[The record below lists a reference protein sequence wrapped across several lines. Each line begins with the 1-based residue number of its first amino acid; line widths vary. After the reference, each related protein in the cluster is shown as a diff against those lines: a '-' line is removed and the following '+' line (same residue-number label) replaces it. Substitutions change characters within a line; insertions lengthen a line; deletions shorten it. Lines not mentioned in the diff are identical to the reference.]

1 MPRDPIEPS
10 IVSAYGLQ
18 EAVDSGSQ
26 YVRKDER
33 FITETFGPFILSSGE
48 TIEILD
54 SKEKG
59 EIVYIQVVSDNP
71 YVQTLLQL
79 DDYRNKEPRGETV
92 GELLYASRTNTDSE
106 GSFYA
111 TNNGPD
117 GGFMLTYNP
126 SGPESYN
133 YRIKLTINNPLRASQ
148 APFGNDTNFTI
159 PGVST
164 PAALDFLGGGSFT
177 HPMMAG
183 MTLDQISELMARPI
197 GVDAYAVD
205 KIPNLAALQ
214 TTSGDLS
221 LGNPFTGR
229 AGKPFFRRQN
239 SVVNSPLRQAV
250 VIDNQIII
258 DVEKT
263 ASPSVTKVLFGS
275 QANNG
280 TLSASADDVSN
291 YPYGSMDITFSSENE
306 ANGVITDY
314 AVGDRVFIRD
324 GGTIHFPGVVTAT
337 ANVAG
342 GGSGTKNKITVSPGL
357 PFTPSKISCAVDS
370 ETQTFGTVATLAN
383 INPEIVVRKV
393 IVKRRKL
400 VSYDG

>member
-1 MPRDPIEPS
+1 VPRDPIEPS

-18 EAVDSGSQ
+18 EVVDSGSQ
-26 YVRKDER
+26 YVREDER

-48 TIEILD
+48 TVEILD

-59 EIVYIQVVSDNP
+59 QIVYVQVVADNP

-92 GELLYASRTNTDSE
+92 GELLYATRTNTDSE

-111 TNNGPD
+111 TDNGSD
-117 GGFMLTYNP
+117 GGFVLTYNP
-126 SGPESYN
+126 SSPEGYD
-133 YRIKLTINNPLRASQ
+133 YRIKLTINNPLRISA

-164 PAALDFLGGGSFT
+164 PASLDFLGGGSFT
-177 HPMMAG
+177 HPMMEG
-183 MTLDQISELMARPI
+183 MTLDQISNLMARPI
-197 GVDAYAVD
+197 GVDGYAVD
-205 KIPNLAALQ
+205 KIPNLAAIQ
-214 TTSGDLS
+214 SNSADLS

-229 AGKPFFRRQN
+229 AGKPFFRRQL
-239 SVVNSPLRQAV
+239 SVVNSPLRSEV
-250 VIDNQIII
+250 VVNGQEVIAK
-258 DVEKT
+258 EGSS
-263 ASPSVTKVLFGS
+263 SPAVTKVLFGT
-275 QANNG
+275 QANNA
-280 TLSASADDVSN
+280 TLSAGANDVSN

-306 ANGVITDY
+306 ANGVVTDF

-324 GGTIHFPGVVTAT
+324 GSTIYFPGVVTAT
-337 ANVAG
+337 ANVNG
-342 GGSGTKNKITVSPGL
+342 GGSGTKNKITVAPGL

-370 ETQTFGTVATLAN
+370 ETQTFGQVATLAN
-383 INPEIVVRKV
+383 VNPEIVVRKV